1 MDDHDFADDG
11 TAATSGT
18 HPVRASD
25 LRKNSHVVLK
35 GFPCKIVELTTTGG
49 QVKLVGI
56 DIITGKKYEDTVS
69 ETADMDVPEVTRT
82 EYMLTGVSE
91 GYLSL
96 MSETTGETT
105 DTVPVPAGKLGEDLT
120 AESEGE
126 KTVYVTVTRTMG
138 QEAVTSLRVAAAV

>member
-1 MDDHDFADDG
+1 MDDDFAGDG
-11 TAATSGT
+11 TAVTSGT
-18 HPVRASD
+18 HPVRASE
-25 LRKNSHVVLK
+25 LRKDGLVVLK
-35 GFPCKIVELTTTGG
+35 GFPCKIVELATTGG

-69 ETADMDVPEVTRT
+69 GTADMDVPEVTRT
-82 EYMLTGVSE
+82 EYLLNGVFE

-105 DTVPVPAGKLGEDLT
+105 DTVKVPAGKLGEVLT
-120 AESEGE
+120 ADSEGE
-126 KTVYVTVTRTMG
+126 KAVYVTVTRTMS

>member
-1 MDDHDFADDG
+1 MDEDFAGDS
-11 TAATSGT
+11 TAVTSGT
-18 HPVRASD
+18 HPVRASE
-25 LRKNSHVVLK
+25 LRKDGYVVLK
-35 GFPCKIVELTTTGG
+35 GSPCKIVELTTTGG

-82 EYMLTGVSE
+82 EYVLNGVSD

-105 DTVPVPAGKLGEDLT
+105 DTVPLPAGERGDELT
-120 AESEGE
+120 AAFEGD
-126 KTVYVTVTRTMG
+126 KTVYITVLRTMG
-138 QEAVTSLRVAAAV
+138 QEAIASQRVAATV